1 MVAPMYRETRD
12 TITCRRPADYG
23 AERTNVGDW
32 IQQWRERFGFLGVEV
47 LVADVAQSS
56 VVIDVPARTI
66 ILAPSLKLTCAEK
79 ILQKVYAWW
88 RHQSGIAARQP
99 YSFLSC

>member
-1 MVAPMYRETRD
+1 MVAPMYRETRN
-12 TITCRRPADYG
+12 TVTWQGPADYG
-23 AERTNVGDW
+23 AERMNLETWMQGWQN
-32 IQQWRERFGFLGVEV
+32 RFGFIGVEV
-47 LVADVAQSS
+47 IVADVAQSS

-88 RHQSGIAARQP
+88 QLQTSIVGRQP

>member
-1 MVAPMYRETRD
+1 MVASMCREARNTVTWRKP
-12 TITCRRPADYG
+12 TGYG
-23 AERTNVGDW
+23 AERMNVEDW

-79 ILQKVYAWW
+79 ILQKVYEWW
-88 RHQSGIAARQP
+88 RHQSGIAGRQP
-99 YSFLSC
+99 CSFLSC